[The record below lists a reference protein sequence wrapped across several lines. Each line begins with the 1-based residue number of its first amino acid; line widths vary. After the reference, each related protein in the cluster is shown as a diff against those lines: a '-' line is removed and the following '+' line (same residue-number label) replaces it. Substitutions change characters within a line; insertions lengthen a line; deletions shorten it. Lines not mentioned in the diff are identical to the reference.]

1 MKTAVLFA
9 LLLAPA
15 LAMAQVVPEPSE
27 NPSASEGAPPSE
39 SAPLNTETPAPELMT
54 PEPGIPDDET
64 PEARLDRLFGALA
77 NAEGDAADRIAD
89 EITTVWARSGSD
101 SMDLLLKRT
110 RAATGKKKYDQA
122 RAHVSA
128 LTRLAPD
135 FAEGWNASAT
145 LYFIQEDYW
154 LSVEHIQRTLELEPR
169 HFGALAGLA
178 LILERT
184 DRDEAA
190 LRTWERVKALF
201 PGMERA
207 QEAIDRLKPDVDG
220 KKT

>member
-15 LAMAQVVPEPSE
+15 LAMAQVVPEPSDDD
-27 NPSASEGAPPSE
+27 ARAKGAPPSE
-39 SAPLNTETPAPELMT
+39 AAPMPAA
-54 PEPGIPDDET
+54 PGIPDDET

-77 NAEGDAADRIAD
+77 NADGDAADRIAD
-89 EITTVWARSGSD
+89 EITTVWARSGSP
-101 SMDLLLKRT
+101 SMDLLLQ
-110 RAATGKKKYDQA
+110 RARKATGEKSYDKA

-145 LYFIQEDYW
+145 LYYIQEDYW
-154 LSVEHIQRTLELEPR
+154 LSVEHIQKTLELEPR

-207 QEAIDRLKPDVDG
+207 QEAIDRLKPEVDG

>member
-15 LAMAQVVPEPSE
+15 LAMAQVVPEPSDDD
-27 NPSASEGAPPSE
+27 ARAEGAPPSE
-39 SAPLNTETPAPELMT
+39 AAPLTT
-54 PEPGIPDDET
+54 EPGIPDDET

-89 EITTVWARSGSD
+89 EITSVWAKSGSA
-101 SMDLLLKRT
+101 SMDLLLQRA
-110 RAATGKKKYDQA
+110 RAATGKKVYDQA

-145 LYFIQEDYW
+145 LYFIQEEYW
-154 LSVEHIQRTLELEPR
+154 LSVEHIQKTLELEPR

-190 LRTWERVKALF
+190 LRTWEKVKALF

>member
-9 LLLAPA
+9 LLLTPA
-15 LAMAQVVPEPSE
+15 LAMAQQVPEP
-27 NPSASEGAPPSE
+27 PDPPASEGASPGE
-39 SAPLNTETPAPELMT
+39 ATPAMSA
-54 PEPGIPDDET
+54 PGIPDDET
-64 PEARLDRLFGALA
+64 PGDRLDRLFGALA

-89 EITTVWARSGSD
+89 EITSVWARSGSA
-101 SMDLLLKRT
+101 SMDLLLS
-110 RAATGKKKYDQA
+110 RARKATGDKNYDKA

-145 LYFIQEDYW
+145 VYFIQEDYW
-154 LSVEHIQRTLELEPR
+154 LSVEHIQKTLELEPR

-178 LILERT
+178 LVLGRT

-190 LRTWERVKALF
+190 LRTWEKVKALF

>member
-15 LAMAQVVPEPSE
+15 LAMAQVVPEPSDDAA
-27 NPSASEGAPPSE
+27 SAEGAPPSE
-39 SAPLNTETPAPELMT
+39 AAPI
-54 PEPGIPDDET
+54 IPDDET

-89 EITTVWARSGSD
+89 EITSIWAKSGSA
-101 SMDLLLKRT
+101 SMDLLLQRA
-110 RAATGKKKYDQA
+110 RAATGKKVYHQA

-154 LSVEHIQRTLELEPR
+154 QSVEHIQKTLELEPR

-190 LRTWERVKALF
+190 LRTWEKVKALF

-207 QEAIDRLKPDVDG
+207 QEAIDRLKPEVDG

>member
-1 MKTAVLFA
+1 M
-9 LLLAPA
+9 
-15 LAMAQVVPEPSE
+15 
-27 NPSASEGAPPSE
+27 SA
-39 SAPLNTETPAPELMT
+39 
-54 PEPGIPDDET
+54 DET
-64 PEARLDRLFGALA
+64 PEARLDRLFAALA
-77 NAEGDAADRIAD
+77 EAEGDAADGIAD
-89 EITTVWARSGSD
+89 EITSVWARSGSA
-101 SMDLLLKRT
+101 SMDLLLQRV
-110 RAATGKKKYDQA
+110 RAATSEKEYEKA

-184 DRDEAA
+184 DRDAAA
-190 LRTWERVKALF
+190 LRTWEKVQAIF

-207 QEAIDRLKPDVDG
+207 QEAIDRLKPEVDG

>member
-15 LAMAQVVPEPSE
+15 LAMAQVVPEPQE
-27 NPSASEGAPPSE
+27 EPSASEGAPPSE
-39 SAPLNTETPAPELMT
+39 AAPVMSD
-54 PEPGIPDDET
+54 PGIPDDET

-89 EITTVWARSGSD
+89 EITTVWARSGSA
-101 SMDLLLKRT
+101 SMDLLLQRART
-110 RAATGKKKYDQA
+110 ATGEKSYDKA

-154 LSVEHIQRTLELEPR
+154 LSVEHIQKTLELEPR

-178 LILERT
+178 LILERVE
-184 DRDEAA
+184 RDEAA
-190 LRTWERVKALF
+190 LRTWEKVKALF

>member
-9 LLLAPA
+9 LMLAPA
-15 LAMAQVVPEPSE
+15 LAMAQAVPEPPE

-39 SAPLNTETPAPELMT
+39 AAPITPEAGATDLTT
-54 PEPGIPDDET
+54 PEPGVPDDET

-89 EITTVWARSGSD
+89 EITSIWSRSGSA
-101 SMDLLLKRT
+101 SMDLLLQRA
-110 RAATGKKKYDQA
+110 RAATGKKVYDQA

-128 LTRLAPD
+128 LNRLAPD

-145 LYFIQEDYW
+145 LYFVQEEYW
-154 LSVEHIQRTLELEPR
+154 LSVEHIQKTLELEPR

-184 DRDEAA
+184 DRDAAA
-190 LRTWERVKALF
+190 LRTWEKVQALF

-207 QEAIDRLKPDVDG
+207 QEAIDRLKPEVDG

>member
-15 LAMAQVVPEPSE
+15 LAMAQVVPEPSDDAA
-27 NPSASEGAPPSE
+27 SAEGAPPSE
-39 SAPLNTETPAPELMT
+39 AAPI
-54 PEPGIPDDET
+54 IPDDET

-89 EITTVWARSGSD
+89 EITSIWAKSGSA
-101 SMDLLLKRT
+101 SMNLLLQRA
-110 RAATGKKKYDQA
+110 RAATGKKVYHQA

-154 LSVEHIQRTLELEPR
+154 QSVEHIQKTLELEPR

-190 LRTWERVKALF
+190 LRTWEKVKALF

-207 QEAIDRLKPDVDG
+207 QEAIDRLKPEVDG

>member
-1 MKTAVLFA
+1 MKTALWFA
-9 LLLAPA
+9 LFLAPS
-15 LAMAQVVPEPSE
+15 LAMAQV
-27 NPSASEGAPPSE
+27 APPDAE
-39 SAPLNTETPAPELMT
+39 AENAPAASDAPIADLS
-54 PEPGIPDDET
+54 DET
-64 PEARLDRLFGALA
+64 PETRLDRLFGALA

-89 EITTVWARSGSD
+89 EISSVWARSGSA
-101 SMDLLLKRT
+101 SMDLLLQ
-110 RAATGKKKYDQA
+110 RARSATGEKEYDKA

-145 LYFIQEDYW
+145 LYYIQEDYW
-154 LSVEHIQRTLELEPR
+154 LSVEHIQKTLEIEPR

-178 LILERT
+178 LILERV
-184 DRDEAA
+184 DRKAAA
-190 LRTWERVKALF
+190 LRTWEKVQAVF

-207 QEAIDRLKPDVDG
+207 QEAIDRLKPEVDG

>member
-1 MKTAVLFA
+1 MKIAVLFL
-9 LLLAPA
+9 LLLAPS
-15 LAMAQVVPEPSE
+15 LTMAQVVPEP
-27 NPSASEGAPPSE
+27 PDEGSVGATP
-39 SAPLNTETPAPELMT
+39 NETATVIADTAT
-54 PEPGIPDDET
+54 PGQIIPDDET

-89 EITTVWARSGSD
+89 EITSVWARSGSA
-101 SMDLLLKRT
+101 SMDLLLQRA
-110 RAATGKKKYDQA
+110 RAATGEKSYDKA

-154 LSVEHIQRTLELEPR
+154 LSVEHIQKTLELEPR

-184 DRDEAA
+184 DRDAAA
-190 LRTWERVKALF
+190 LRTWEKVKALF
-201 PGMERA
+201 PGMESA

>member
-15 LAMAQVVPEPSE
+15 LAMAQAVPEPYE
-27 NPSASEGAPPSE
+27 DPSVSEGAPPSE
-39 SAPLNTETPAPELMT
+39 AGPITTDQADAQ
-54 PEPGIPDDET
+54 PGIPDDET

-89 EITTVWARSGSD
+89 EITSIWARSGSP
-101 SMDLLLKRT
+101 SMDLLLS
-110 RAATGKKKYDQA
+110 RARKATGEKSYDKA

-145 LYFIQEDYW
+145 LYFIQENYW
-154 LSVEHIQRTLELEPR
+154 QSVEHIQKTLELEPR

-184 DRDEAA
+184 DRDAAA
-190 LRTWERVKALF
+190 LRTWEKVKALF

-207 QEAIDRLKPDVDG
+207 QEAIDRLKPEVDG

>member
-1 MKTAVLFA
+1 MSTMKTVLCFF
-9 LLLAPA
+9 LMLAPS
-15 LAMAQVVPEPSE
+15 LAMAQSVPEASD
-27 NPSASEGAPPSE
+27 SAGSPPSE
-39 SAPLNTETPAPELMT
+39 EVVLAPRDETPA
-54 PEPGIPDDET
+54 
-64 PEARLDRLFGALA
+64 ARLDRLFGALG

-89 EITTVWARSGSD
+89 EITAVWARSGSA
-101 SMDLLLKRT
+101 SMDLLLS
-110 RAATGKKKYDQA
+110 RARKATSEEDYEKA

-145 LYFIQEDYW
+145 LYFFQQDYW
-154 LSVEHIQRTLELEPR
+154 QSVEHIQKTLELEPR

-178 LILERT
+178 LILERV

-190 LRTWERVKALF
+190 LRTWEKVQALF

-207 QEAIDRLKPDVDG
+207 QEAIDRLKPNVDG

>member
-1 MKTAVLFA
+1 MKTTLSLA
-9 LLLAPA
+9 LLLAPS
-15 LAMAQVVPEPSE
+15 LAMAQVAPPDAEAE
-27 NPSASEGAPPSE
+27 NAPASEAPI
-39 SAPLNTETPAPELMT
+39 ATLKDETPAE
-54 PEPGIPDDET
+54 
-64 PEARLDRLFGALA
+64 RLERLFNALS
-77 NAEGDAADRIAD
+77 NAEGDDADRIAD
-89 EITTVWARSGSD
+89 EITSVWARSGSA
-101 SMDLLLKRT
+101 SMDLLLQ
-110 RAATGKKKYDQA
+110 RARKATSEKEFDKA

-154 LSVEHIQRTLELEPR
+154 LSVEHIQKTLELEPR

-184 DRDEAA
+184 DRDAAA
-190 LRTWERVKALF
+190 LRTWEEVQALF

-207 QEAIDRLKPDVDG
+207 QEAIDRLKPKVDG

>member
-1 MKTAVLFA
+1 MKTALWIA
-9 LLLAPA
+9 LILAPSLA
-15 LAMAQVVPEPSE
+15 LAQV
-27 NPSASEGAPPSE
+27 APPDAE
-39 SAPLNTETPAPELMT
+39 AENAPPAGETPNADLRN
-54 PEPGIPDDET
+54 ET

-77 NAEGDAADRIAD
+77 NADGDAADRIAD
-89 EITTVWARSGSD
+89 EITSVWARSGSA
-101 SMDLLLKRT
+101 SMDLLLN
-110 RAATGKKKYDQA
+110 RARQATNEKEYDKA

-154 LSVEHIQRTLELEPR
+154 LSVEHIQKTLELEPR

-178 LILERT
+178 LILERV
-184 DRDEAA
+184 DRKEAA
-190 LRTWERVKALF
+190 LRTWEKVEALF

-207 QEAIDRLKPDVDG
+207 QEAIDRLKPEVDG

>member
-1 MKTAVLFA
+1 MKRALWFVLA
-9 LLLAPA
+9 LAPS
-15 LAMAQVVPEPSE
+15 LAMAQV
-27 NPSASEGAPPSE
+27 APPDAEAENTPSDDA
-39 SAPLNTETPAPELMT
+39 APA
-54 PEPGIPDDET
+54 IPKDET
-64 PEARLDRLFGALA
+64 PEARLERLFGALA
-77 NAEGDAADRIAD
+77 NTEGDAADAIAD
-89 EITTVWARSGSD
+89 EITSIWARSGSA
-101 SMDLLLKRT
+101 SMDLLLQRT
-110 RAATGKKKYDQA
+110 RKATSDKDYDKA

-154 LSVEHIQRTLELEPR
+154 LSVEHIQKTLELEPR

-178 LILERT
+178 LILERVE
-184 DRDEAA
+184 REEAA
-190 LRTWERVKALF
+190 LRTWEKVQALF

-207 QEAIDRLKPDVDG
+207 QEAIDRLKPEVDG

>member
-1 MKTAVLFA
+1 MKIALWFV
-9 LLLAPA
+9 LLLAPSLA
-15 LAMAQVVPEPSE
+15 LAQIVPEDAEP
-27 NPSASEGAPPSE
+27 AAAPPSE
-39 SAPLNTETPAPELMT
+39 AASM
-54 PEPGIPDDET
+54 IPDDES

-77 NAEGDAADRIAD
+77 NADGDAADRIAD
-89 EITTVWARSGSD
+89 EITVVWARSGSA
-101 SMDLLLKRT
+101 SMDLLLN
-110 RAATGKKKYDQA
+110 RARKATGEENYEKA

-154 LSVEHIQRTLELEPR
+154 LSVEHIQKALELEPR

-184 DRDEAA
+184 DRDAAA
-190 LRTWERVKALF
+190 LRTWEKVQALF

-207 QEAIDRLKPDVDG
+207 QEAIDRLKPEVDG

>member
-1 MKTAVLFA
+1 M
-9 LLLAPA
+9 
-15 LAMAQVVPEPSE
+15 PEPPDE
-27 NPSASEGAPPSE
+27 GSAGATP
-39 SAPLNTETPAPELMT
+39 NETATVIADKAT
-54 PEPGIPDDET
+54 PGQIIPDDET

-89 EITTVWARSGSD
+89 EITSVWARSGSA
-101 SMDLLLKRT
+101 SMDLLLQRA
-110 RAATGKKKYDQA
+110 RAATGEKSYDKA

-154 LSVEHIQRTLELEPR
+154 LSVEHIQKTLELEPR

-184 DRDEAA
+184 DRDAAA
-190 LRTWERVKALF
+190 LRTWEKVKALF
-201 PGMERA
+201 PGMESA

>member
-1 MKTAVLFA
+1 
-9 LLLAPA
+9 
-15 LAMAQVVPEPSE
+15 
-27 NPSASEGAPPSE
+27 
-39 SAPLNTETPAPELMT
+39 
-54 PEPGIPDDET
+54 
-64 PEARLDRLFGALA
+64 
-77 NAEGDAADRIAD
+77 
-89 EITTVWARSGSD
+89 
-101 SMDLLLKRT
+101 MDLLLQRV
-110 RAATGKKKYDQA
+110 RAATSEKEYEKA

-184 DRDEAA
+184 DRDAAA
-190 LRTWERVKALF
+190 LRTWEKVQAIF

-207 QEAIDRLKPDVDG
+207 QEAIDRLKPEVDG

>member
-1 MKTAVLFA
+1 M
-9 LLLAPA
+9 
-15 LAMAQVVPEPSE
+15 PEP
-27 NPSASEGAPPSE
+27 PDEGSVGATP
-39 SAPLNTETPAPELMT
+39 NETATVIADTAT
-54 PEPGIPDDET
+54 PGQIIPDDET

-89 EITTVWARSGSD
+89 EITSVWARSGSA
-101 SMDLLLKRT
+101 SMDLLLQRA
-110 RAATGKKKYDQA
+110 RAATGEKSYDKA

-154 LSVEHIQRTLELEPR
+154 LSVEHIQKTLELEPR

-184 DRDEAA
+184 DRDAAA
-190 LRTWERVKALF
+190 LRTWEKVKALF
-201 PGMERA
+201 PGMESA

>member
-1 MKTAVLFA
+1 MKTSVLFA
-9 LLLAPA
+9 LLLAPS
-15 LAMAQVVPEPSE
+15 LAMAQVAPEPSDD
-27 NPSASEGAPPSE
+27 AARAEGAPPSE
-39 SAPLNTETPAPELMT
+39 TAQTTSAPGVT
-54 PEPGIPDDET
+54 DDET

-77 NAEGDAADRIAD
+77 NTEGDAADRIAD
-89 EITTVWARSGSD
+89 EITSVWARSGSA
-101 SMDLLLKRT
+101 SMDLLLN
-110 RAATGKKKYDQA
+110 RARKATSEKSYDKA

-190 LRTWERVKALF
+190 LRTWEKVIELF